1 MIPLDSRPRLA
12 PHVRL
17 QIDRVTSQ
25 PVLLF
30 PEGVLELNESAH
42 AIVARCDGASTT
54 AEIVAALAA
63 EFEADESQLSADVLK
78 CLDDLQRRQLV
89 ALAP

>member
-1 MIPLDSRPRLA
+1 MIALDSRPRLA

-17 QIDRVTSQ
+17 QIDRVTKQ

-30 PEGVLELNESAH
+30 PEGVLELNESAL
-42 AIVARCDGASTT
+42 AIVARCDGAATA
-54 AEIVAALAA
+54 AEIVAALAV
-63 EFEADESQLSADVLK
+63 EFEADESQLSADVLE